1 MYSEQM
7 SAALG
12 QPYESPAVQVLVRE
26 LGLTKAPKPKKDDPN
41 VYLAAKSMG
50 IELMFVD
57 NDYLE
62 RKQVARYGNAPMI
75 CVGATLYT
83 GHQTGDPSMRRYGGD
98 LPGGATFD
106 DSVETLIAKL
116 GPPTGVF
123 EDDDV
128 VVTRVWA
135 RGTCKVGFNYDD
147 AGTLQYVALSWDV
160 YMKLMSEE

>member
-75 CVGATLYT
+75 CVGTTLYT
-83 GHQTGDPSMRRYGGD
+83 GHQT
-98 LPGGATFD
+98 
-106 DSVETLIAKL
+106 
-116 GPPTGVF
+116 
-123 EDDDV
+123 
-128 VVTRVWA
+128 
-135 RGTCKVGFNYDD
+135 
-147 AGTLQYVALSWDV
+147 
-160 YMKLMSEE
+160 